1 MTLDDWEAGRSV
13 ELAQGQ
19 VQTVLKA
26 IADGWEAAAEN
37 DALEATLGERK
48 MTRWLIGGIRRTM
61 RDLGMTVARG
71 TETPEGNVPD
81 ICINFQRL
89 REEEDEHEPH
99 VVVECKRVAG
109 SDSDLCGR
117 YVRQGMS
124 RFTEA
129 KYGKRRSHG
138 FMVGYLTSGSVVD
151 AVAGVNVYLTRHW
164 SETDRLEQAHILASL
179 EAWQSHHSRSHEA
192 PIVIMHQFL
201 VAERTRA

>member
-19 VQTVLKA
+19 VLTVLKA

-37 DALEATLGERK
+37 DALEATLGEEE
-48 MTRWLIGGIRRTM
+48 MTRWLIGGMRRTM
-61 RDLGMTVARG
+61 RELGVTVARE
-71 TETPEGNVPD
+71 TKTPEGNVPD
-81 ICINFQRL
+81 ICIYFQKL

-99 VVVECKRVAG
+99 VVVECKLVAA
-109 SDSDLCGR
+109 SKSDLCAR

-124 RFTEA
+124 RFKEG

-138 FMVGYLTSGSVVD
+138 FMVGYLTSGSAAG
-151 AVAGVNVYLTRHW
+151 AVAGVNIYLTRHW
-164 SETDRLEQAHILASL
+164 SETERLEQAHIWASL
-179 EAWQSHHSRSHEA
+179 EAWQSHHSRPHEA

-201 VAERTRA
+201 VAERTRP